1 MLEDDDTTSWH
12 VHDEVSSLTKINNSC
27 QIKIRGILIL
37 NLSDKRKQEEFRNRA
52 YVALRLEASRSRNS
66 GDDDGIVVIDHSKLD
81 RIFDLIYTKE
91 IQNYQQYYRRWLC
104 QYLNSTRAWP
114 VSFREIQITGRP
126 TAAGAAPAGLH
137 GLPHEQR
144 MVWMQASPQVTEEN
158 ISTGKEL
165 QLES

>member
-1 MLEDDDTTSWH
+1 M
-12 VHDEVSSLTKINNSC
+12 
-27 QIKIRGILIL
+27 
-37 NLSDKRKQEEFRNRA
+37 
-52 YVALRLEASRSRNS
+52 ALNS
-66 GDDDGIVVIDHSKLD
+66 G
-81 RIFDLIYTKE
+81 
-91 IQNYQQYYRRWLC
+91 
-104 QYLNSTRAWP
+104 TRYP
-114 VSFREIQITGRP
+114 FQIQITGRR